1 MVWCEYQIWKALWKN
16 LIHEFQK
23 DSLIPNI
30 CSPLN
35 LEETVCILHSAVLEG
50 FVSVVHGRTFSV
62 SFINKPQG
70 FSCTSLPEHALYQAE
85 FWY

>member
-50 FVSVVHGRTFSV
+50 FVSVVHWQNF
-62 SFINKPQG
+62 FCK
-70 FSCTSLPEHALYQAE
+70 LYQQAPRIQLH
-85 FWY
+85 FPS